1 MPFYADLHVHSRYAR
16 ATSRN
21 ADLVELAWW
30 ARRKG
35 ITVLG
40 TGDFTHPAWFGE
52 LKQGLV
58 PAEPG
63 LFRLRDELDRAV
75 AERLPPSCR
84 GRLRFL
90 LAVEVSTAFRRDGRA
105 RRMHHLLYV
114 PDLASAA
121 TLNDRLGRR
130 GNLGEDGR
138 PTLAM
143 DAGDLLEVTLDSGDG
158 AYLVPAHLW
167 TPWVGVLSATTG
179 FDSIEACYGE
189 LARHIFAV
197 ETGLSSDPPMNW
209 RVSRLDR
216 FRVVSH
222 SDAHAPSRLG
232 REATELATELDYFAI
247 RRALQTGEGL
257 TGTVELFP
265 EEGRYYLSGHQHC
278 GVRLEPAEA
287 RQLGLRCPVCGK
299 RLTMGVLQ
307 RVEDLADRP
316 AGARPAGAPT
326 CRNLLPLDEIVADV
340 QGVGRTS
347 KTVRR
352 IVDAMIG
359 QLGPELPILEHL
371 ALDAI
376 DHAGFP
382 AVAEAV
388 GKVRRG
394 QVARDP
400 GFDGQY
406 GSIRPAAEVSSGP
419 EAAPATPAR
428 SPAAAPGR
436 RSGAGTA

>member
-1 MPFYADLHVHSRYAR
+1 MSFYADLHVHSRYAR

-35 ITVLG
+35 IAVLG
-40 TGDFTHPAWFGE
+40 TGDFTHPVWFGE
-52 LKQGLV
+52 LQQGLV

-75 AERLPPSCR
+75 VERLPRSCR
-84 GRLRFL
+84 GPLRFL
-90 LAVEVSTAFRRDGRA
+90 LTTEVSTAFRRDGRA

-114 PDLASAA
+114 PALETAA
-121 TLNDRLGRR
+121 TLSDRLGRS
-130 GNLGEDGR
+130 GNLTEDGR

-143 DAGDLLEVTLDSGDG
+143 DAGDLLEATLSSGDG
-158 AYLVPAHLW
+158 AYLVPAHVW

-189 LARHIFAV
+189 LARHLFAV
-197 ETGLSSDPPMNW
+197 ETGLSADPPMNW

-216 FRVVSH
+216 FRSVSY

-232 REATELATELDYFAI
+232 REATEFATELDYFAI
-247 RRALQTGEGL
+247 RRALETGDGL
-257 TGTVELFP
+257 QGTVEFFP
-265 EEGRYYLSGHQHC
+265 EQGRYHLSGHRRC

-287 RQLGLRCPVCGK
+287 RRARMRCPVCGK

-316 AGARPAGAPT
+316 AGVRAAGAAGW
-326 CRNLLPLDEIVADV
+326 RNLLALDELVAGV
-340 QGVGRTS
+340 TGVGPTS

-352 IVDAMIG
+352 TIDAMVEL
-359 QLGPELPILEHL
+359 LGPELPMLERL
-371 ALDAI
+371 PLEAI
-376 DHAGFP
+376 DKAGFP
-382 AVAEAV
+382 AVAEAI

-394 QVARDP
+394 EVVRDP

-406 GSIRPAAEVSSGP
+406 GSIRVQ
-419 EAAPATPAR
+419 
-428 SPAAAPGR
+428 
-436 RSGAGTA
+436 

>member
-1 MPFYADLHVHSRYAR
+1 MSFYADLHLHSRYAR

-40 TGDFTHPAWFGE
+40 TGDFTHPAWFE
-52 LKQGLV
+52 QLREGLV
-58 PAEPG
+58 PAERG
-63 LFRLRDELDRAV
+63 LLRLRDELDRAV
-75 AERLPPSCR
+75 LERLPPSCH
-84 GRLRFL
+84 GPLRFL

-114 PDLASAA
+114 PDLRAAA
-121 TLNDRLGRR
+121 TLNDRLGRS
-130 GNLGEDGR
+130 GNLTEDGR

-143 DAGDLLEVTLDSGDG
+143 DASDLLEATLDSGDG
-158 AYLVPAHLW
+158 AYLVPAHVW

-179 FDSIEACYGE
+179 FDSIEDCYGE

-197 ETGLSSDPPMNW
+197 ETGLSADPPMNW
-209 RVSRLDR
+209 RVSLLDR
-216 FRVVSH
+216 FRLVSY

-232 REATELATELDYFAI
+232 REATELDTELDYFAI
-247 RRALQTGEGL
+247 RHALETGEGFQ
-257 TGTVELFP
+257 GTVEFFP
-265 EEGRYYLSGHQHC
+265 EQGRYHLSGHQRC

-287 RQLGLRCPVCGK
+287 RRARMRCPVCGK

-316 AGARPAGAPT
+316 AGARPAGTAG
-326 CRNLLPLDEIVADV
+326 CRNLVSLPEVVAEV
-340 QGVGRTS
+340 TGVGPAS

-352 IVDAMIG
+352 IVDAMVEL
-359 QLGPELPILEHL
+359 LGPELPLLERPP
-371 ALDAI
+371 LDAI
-376 DHAGFP
+376 AKAGFP
-382 AVAEAV
+382 EVAEAI

-394 QVARDP
+394 QVVRTP

-406 GSIRPAAEVSSGP
+406 GSIRLASEATSAA
-419 EAAPATPAR
+419 R
-428 SPAAAPGR
+428 
-436 RSGAGTA
+436 

>member
-1 MPFYADLHVHSRYAR
+1 MSFYADLHVHSRYAR

-35 ITVLG
+35 IAVLG

-63 LFRLRDELDRAV
+63 LFRLRDELDQAV
-75 AERLPPSCR
+75 VERLPRSCQ
-84 GRLRFL
+84 GPLRFL
-90 LAVEVSTAFRRDGRA
+90 LTTEVSTAFRRDGRA

-114 PDLASAA
+114 PALETAA
-121 TLNDRLGRR
+121 TLSDRLGRS
-130 GNLGEDGR
+130 GNLTEDGR

-143 DAGDLLEVTLDSGDG
+143 DAGDLLEATLESGDG
-158 AYLVPAHLW
+158 AYLVPAHVW

-189 LARHIFAV
+189 LARHLFAV
-197 ETGLSSDPPMNW
+197 ETGLSADPPMSW

-216 FRVVSH
+216 FRPVSY

-247 RRALQTGEGL
+247 RRALETGDGL
-257 TGTVELFP
+257 QGTVEFFP
-265 EEGRYYLSGHQHC
+265 EQGRYHLSGHRRC

-287 RQLGLRCPVCGK
+287 RRARMRCPVCGR

-316 AGARPAGAPT
+316 AGVRPAGAAGW
-326 CRNLLPLDEIVADV
+326 RNLLALDELVAGV
-340 QGVGRTS
+340 TGVGPTS

-352 IVDAMIG
+352 TIDAMVEL
-359 QLGPELPILEHL
+359 LGPELPILERL
-371 ALDAI
+371 PLEAI
-376 DHAGFP
+376 DKAGFS
-382 AVAEAV
+382 AVAEAI

-394 QVARDP
+394 EVVRDP

-406 GSIRPAAEVSSGP
+406 GSIRVQ
-419 EAAPATPAR
+419 
-428 SPAAAPGR
+428 
-436 RSGAGTA
+436 